1 MWGYQDTAALNA
13 SVTGFRDRH
22 LPLEAQWAD
31 IDYMQ
36 DYKDFT
42 VDEQNFGGLG
52 AWVDGIQ
59 KNFSMKFVP
68 IVDAGIAQRL
78 ESIDN
83 YTSYTEG
90 VTQDVFIKAGA
101 AKHEIFTG

>member
-1 MWGYQDTAALNA
+1 
-13 SVTGFRDRH
+13 
-22 LPLEAQWAD
+22 
-31 IDYMQ
+31 MQ

-68 IVDAGIAQRL
+68 IVDAGIA
-78 ESIDN
+78 
-83 YTSYTEG
+83 
-90 VTQDVFIKAGA
+90 
-101 AKHEIFTG
+101 